1 MNSIATPNRIRDYSA
16 NSMLSLDSARPI
28 VASIVLAV
36 IWISFHPFLGSNA
49 GDVESSL
56 LNQYG
61 YTGLCFVTLIMLF
74 GVVNPRVVFALI
86 SPSWVILFAALIL
99 PVAISSSW
107 SSDDMRAIIFAI
119 IVVVLAANFIILPR
133 NADELSSVLRLACFL
148 VLGLSY
154 LGLIVWP
161 ADAIHQSGEFES
173 QHAGYWRGLY
183 THKNIAG
190 PIMTAIAFAG
200 VYLARR
206 GMHASGIIIAIAALL
221 FIANTGSKTSLILAP
236 AVVMMVLLPSSMGL
250 RGLAAFAV
258 LTAMIVTH
266 AFTIGTVFSTTLD
279 AILRSVDPVTTYT
292 GRIEI
297 WEFAKPYL
305 FQSPWTGYGYDGF
318 WKSDLVKLGEQPFDR
333 AWDPRGVVH
342 GHNGYLDF
350 ALIAGIPMLMV
361 LIWVTV
367 LAPVFDYL
375 RTPRKHENI
384 LLSDLMFMIVAFT
397 VMNAALE
404 SFFFRR
410 ADPVWLTL
418 VIALFGL
425 RLAARLPVTS
435 R

>member
-1 MNSIATPNRIRDYSA
+1 MNSIATPNKIRDYSA
-16 NSMLSLDSARPI
+16 PSKLSLDSARP
-28 VASIVLAV
+28 VLATIVLAV
-36 IWISFHPFLGSNA
+36 IWISFHPFLGANA

-56 LNQYG
+56 LNQIG
-61 YTGLCFVTLIMLF
+61 YSVLCLLTLIMLF
-74 GVVNPRVVFALI
+74 GAADRRVVAALI
-86 SPSWVILFAALIL
+86 SPSWFILFAALVL
-99 PVAISSSW
+99 PIAISSD
-107 SSDDMRAIIFAI
+107 SSDQMRSITFVIL
-119 IVVVLAANFIILPR
+119 VVVLAANFIILPR
-133 NADELSSVLRLACFL
+133 NADELSSTLRSACFL

-154 LGLIVWP
+154 IGLVLFP
-161 ADAIHQSGEFES
+161 ADAIHQTGELES
-173 QHAGYWRGLY
+173 QHSGYWRGLY

-190 PIMTAIAFAG
+190 PIMTAIAFVG

-206 GMHASGIIIAIAALL
+206 GMRMSGIVIAMAALF

-236 AVVMMVLLPSSMGL
+236 AVVMMVLLPSLMGL
-250 RGLAAFAV
+250 RGLAAFFV

-266 AFTIGTVFSTTLD
+266 AFTIGTVFSPMLD

-305 FQSPWTGYGYDGF
+305 LQNAWTGYGFDGF
-318 WKSDLVKLGEQPFDR
+318 WRSDLVELGEQPFDR

-350 ALIAGIPMLMV
+350 ALVAGIPMMLLLV
-361 LIWVTV
+361 WVTV
-367 LAPVFDYL
+367 FAPVFDYL
-375 RTPRKHENI
+375 RTPRRNENI

-397 VMNAALE
+397 VMNAGLE

-418 VIALFGL
+418 IIALFGL
-425 RLAARLPVTS
+425 RLAARLPVNS